1 MFTLLKLLLL
11 LLVLVVAAFFA
22 SLNPAEV
29 TLHYYFGSI
38 ELPLAILLV
47 AALGVGVLLGLI
59 VGLGIFL
66 KAKRDQARLQR
77 KARLAEQEV
86 NNLRAIPLRDH

>member
-29 TLHYYFGSI
+29 TLNYYFGST

-47 AALGVGVLLGLI
+47 AAMGVGVLLGL
-59 VGLGIFL
+59 VAGFGMFV
-66 KAKRDQARLQR
+66 KAKRNQVRLQR
-77 KARLAEQEV
+77 KARQAEQEV

>member
-1 MFTLLKLLLL
+1 VLTLIKVLLL

-22 SLNPAEV
+22 SLNPGEV
-29 TLHYYFGSI
+29 MLHYYFGSI

-47 AALGVGVLLGLI
+47 ATLGVGLLLGLF
-59 VGLGIFL
+59 VGFGLFL
-66 KAKRDQARLQR
+66 RAKRDQVRLQR

-86 NNLRAIPLRDH
+86 NNLRAIPLKDH

>member
-1 MFTLLKLLLL
+1 MITLLKLLLL

-29 TLHYYFGSI
+29 TLNYYFGSAD
-38 ELPLAILLV
+38 LPLAILLV
-47 AALGVGVLLGLI
+47 AAMGVGVMLGLFA
-59 VGLGIFL
+59 GLGL
-66 KAKRDQARLQR
+66 YVRAKRTQLRLQR